1 VIPPAPGRARAGTRE
16 PAPLKLRA
24 AAPSSV
30 IALATLWACAAP
42 PRTSGSGAAE
52 STKANGSTSSNA
64 GGEAS
69 AAKDDEDGLRIDG
82 YLASRY
88 RGRWRGGDSDH
99 DLDEVLWLEI
109 GDPAKDRVSGRLM
122 ASVLADLDGHE
133 SASSPLFS
141 LADTYDSSLHARLFE
156 AYADVKSS
164 KLSTLRLGRQMIWG
178 TPELAWFDGVL
189 VESPQW
195 RRERIRL
202 GAYGGVPVH
211 LYESSPEGDAIAGL
225 FVEKR
230 PWNGA
235 RARLDWMHLEDE
247 RRTAEHEDD
256 LFGLGLWQGIGRSA
270 RLEARYT
277 NVEGSSR
284 DVRAAATW
292 FDVDR
297 SLLVQLSHYRLL
309 ETQDALVLELDPFSE
324 TLQELFPYDQTRLL
338 ASKGFGES
346 LDLQLGADLRR
357 VSDEDDVGVFNH
369 DFERYFVTG
378 TLPETLPADLAL
390 ALTLE
395 AWESDPTEVR
405 TWGADL
411 SRRFGE
417 RLDLSLGSSYALYEY
432 DALLGRERDDVRTT
446 YLRARWRRSERTSF
460 DAGYEYQ
467 DDDLEDSHVV
477 RLGTT
482 WSF

>member
-1 VIPPAPGRARAGTRE
+1 
-16 PAPLKLRA
+16 
-24 AAPSSV
+24 V
-30 IALATLWACAAP
+30 IALAALSACAAP
-42 PRTSGSGAAE
+42 ERSVGSGPQEPATASATDGADAGRAASGSKE
-52 STKANGSTSSNA
+52 
-64 GGEAS
+64 GE
-69 AAKDDEDGLRIDG
+69 ETLRIDG

-88 RGRWRGGDSDH
+88 RGRWRGGDDDH

-109 GDPAKDRVSGRLM
+109 GDPEKDRVSGRLM

-164 KLSTLRLGRQMIWG
+164 KLSALRLGRQMIWR

-189 VESPQW
+189 VETPEW

-211 LYESSPEGDAIAGL
+211 LYESSPESDAIAGL
-225 FVEKR
+225 FVENR

-270 RLEARYT
+270 RVEARYT

-324 TLQELFPYDQTRLL
+324 TLQELFPYDQTRLV

-346 LDLQLGADLRR
+346 LDLQVGADLRR

-378 TLPETLPADLAL
+378 TLPETLPADLSL

-395 AWESDPTEVR
+395 AWESDPTDVR

-411 SRRFGE
+411 SRRFGD

-432 DALLGRERDDVRTT
+432 DALLGRERDDVRTS
-446 YLRARWRRSERTSF
+446 YVRGRWRRSERTSF
-460 DAGYEYQ
+460 EAGYEYQ
-467 DDDLEDSHVV
+467 DDDLEDSHLV

-482 WSF
+482 WRF

>member
-1 VIPPAPGRARAGTRE
+1 MPGSTGAGN
-16 PAPLKLRA
+16 
-24 AAPSSV
+24 
-30 IALATLWACAAP
+30 
-42 PRTSGSGAAE
+42 GSGAAE
-52 STKANGSTSSNA
+52 
-64 GGEAS
+64 EA
-69 AAKDDEDGLRIDG
+69 EEGLRIDG

-88 RGRWRGGDSDH
+88 RGRWRGGDDDH

-164 KLSTLRLGRQMIWG
+164 KLSALRLGRQMIWG

-189 VESPQW
+189 VESPEW

-225 FVEKR
+225 FVENR

-235 RARLDWMHLEDE
+235 RVRLDWMHLEDE

-270 RLEARYT
+270 RVEARYT

-284 DVRAAATW
+284 DVRASASW

-297 SLLVQLSHYRLL
+297 ALLVQLSHYRLL

-378 TLPETLPADLAL
+378 TLPKALPADLEL

-395 AWESDPTEVR
+395 AWESDPTDVR

-446 YLRARWRRSERTSF
+446 YLRGRWRRSERTSF
-460 DAGYEYQ
+460 EAAYEHQ
-467 DDDLEDSHVV
+467 DDDLEDTHLV

-482 WSF
+482 WRF

>member
-1 VIPPAPGRARAGTRE
+1 M
-16 PAPLKLRA
+16 LRVA
-24 AAPSSV
+24 LPSSV
-30 IALATLWACAAP
+30 VAIGAFWACAAP
-42 PRTSGSGAAE
+42 ARTTGSGPGEAQTAGEPGPAA
-52 STKANGSTSSNA
+52 SGTA
-64 GGEAS
+64 AS
-69 AAKDDEDGLRIDG
+69 AAKEGEEDLRIDG
-82 YLASRY
+82 YLSSRL
-88 RGRWRGGDSDH
+88 RGRWRGGDSDL

-109 GDPAKDRVSGRLM
+109 GDPEKDRLSGRLM

-133 SASSPLFS
+133 DASSPLFS
-141 LADTYDSSLHARLFE
+141 LADTYDLSVHARIFE

-164 KLSTLRLGRQMIWG
+164 KLRTLRLGRQMIWG
-178 TPELAWFDGVL
+178 TPELAWFDGAL
-189 VESPQW
+189 VETPEW
-195 RRERIRL
+195 RRERIKL

-211 LYESSPEGDAIAGL
+211 LYESSPEGDAIAGVY
-225 FVEKR
+225 VEQR
-230 PWNGA
+230 PWSGA

-247 RRTAEHEDD
+247 RRTAEHQDD

-270 RLEARYT
+270 RVEARYT
-277 NVEGSSR
+277 NVEGTSR

-297 SLLVQLSHYRLL
+297 AFLVQLSHYRLL
-309 ETQDALVLELDPFSE
+309 ETQTALALEIDPFSE
-324 TLQELFPYDQTRLL
+324 TLHALFPYDQTRVL

-357 VSDEDDVGVFNH
+357 VSDEGDIGVFNH

-378 TLPETLPADLAL
+378 SLPKALPADLEL

-395 AWESDPTEVR
+395 AWESDPTDVR

-446 YLRARWRRSERTSF
+446 YLRGRWRKSKRTSF
-460 DAGYEYQ
+460 EAGYEYQ
-467 DDDLEDSHVV
+467 DDDLEDTHVV

-482 WSF
+482 WRF